1 MEALVVLCTVPDEE
15 TAAKLAETLVQN
27 RLAACV
33 NIIGPHKSV
42 YEWKG
47 KLEKDT
53 EFLLV
58 IKTATGRF
66 EALAEKVV
74 QLHPYEVPEI
84 IALPV
89 LAGNAAY
96 LDWVKQ
102 QTAS

>member
-15 TAAKLAETLVQN
+15 TATKLAETVVQN

-33 NIIGPHKSV
+33 NIIGPHKSI
-42 YEWKG
+42 YEWGG
-47 KLEKDT
+47 KLEHDT

-58 IKTATGRF
+58 IKTSRQRF
-66 EALAEKVV
+66 EALAEKVI

-84 IALPV
+84 IALPI

-102 QTAS
+102 QTTS

>member
-1 MEALVVLCTVPDEE
+1 MEAFVVLCTVPDEG
-15 TAAKLAETLVQN
+15 TATRLAETLVQN
-27 RLAACV
+27 HLAACI

-47 KLEKDT
+47 KLEHDT
-53 EFLLV
+53 EFLL
-58 IKTATGRF
+58 IMKTSRQCF